1 MKIREILGKKTKNR
15 NLINL
20 WQKNKSKTIISLYL
34 LRTTK
39 YYILKRLLP
48 LFSYIL
54 HPIFISM
61 YATLFYLFC
70 KNDIFTNQEK
80 YYVLFQILIIT
91 ILVPILFFL
100 LLRSTGNVNSV
111 MLPDVSQR
119 RIPLVLQCFLYI
131 LLVKR
136 SIIISRY
143 PELHFFFLGALFS
156 TILALICSLF
166 KAKVSLHMLAISGLT
181 IFVIGMNIHLQMQNP
196 YWAAFLILMTGV
208 VASSRLEMEAHT
220 PKELF
225 LGLLIGILPQLL
237 FLFLWL

>member
-1 MKIREILGKKTKNR
+1 MRNWRQKTLFDYICLYSIKYNVLKKI
-15 NLINL
+15 
-20 WQKNKSKTIISLYL
+20 
-34 LRTTK
+34 
-39 YYILKRLLP
+39 LP

-70 KNDIFTNQEK
+70 KNDAFSNQEK

-100 LLRSTGNVNSV
+100 LLRSTGNVKSV
-111 MLPDVSQR
+111 MLPETSQR

-136 SIIISRY
+136 SIVIVRY

-166 KAKVSLHMLAISGLT
+166 KIKASLHMLAISGFT
-181 IFVIGMNIHLQMQNP
+181 IFAIGLNMHLQLQNP

-220 PKELF
+220 PKEILI
-225 LGLLIGILPQLL
+225 GLLIGVLPQVL

>member
-1 MKIREILGKKTKNR
+1 MFN
-15 NLINL
+15 
-20 WQKNKSKTIISLYL
+20 S
-34 LRTTK
+34 TK
-39 YYILKRLLP
+39 YNVLKRILP

-54 HPIFISM
+54 HPVFISI

-70 KNDIFTNQEK
+70 KNELFTNQEK

-91 ILVPILFFL
+91 VLVPILFFM
-100 LLRSTGNVNSV
+100 LLRSTGNVKSI
-111 MLPDVSQR
+111 MLPETSQR

-136 SIIISRY
+136 SIVITRY

-156 TILALICSLF
+156 TILAVICSLF
-166 KAKVSLHMLAISGLT
+166 KIKASLHMLAISGFT
-181 IFVIGMNIHLQMQNP
+181 IFAIGLNIHLQLHNP

-208 VASSRLEMEAHT
+208 VASSRLEMNAHT
-220 PKELF
+220 PKELCI
-225 LGLLIGILPQLL
+225 GLLIGVLPQLL

>member
-1 MKIREILGKKTKNR
+1 MKKI
-15 NLINL
+15 
-20 WQKNKSKTIISLYL
+20 
-34 LRTTK
+34 
-39 YYILKRLLP
+39 LP

-70 KNDIFTNQEK
+70 KNDAFSNQEK

-100 LLRSTGNVNSV
+100 LLRSTGNVKSV
-111 MLPDVSQR
+111 MLPETSQR

-136 SIIISRY
+136 SIVIARY

-166 KAKVSLHMLAISGLT
+166 KIKASLHMLAISGFT
-181 IFVIGMNIHLQMQNP
+181 IFTIGLNMHLQLQNP

-220 PKELF
+220 PKEILI
-225 LGLLIGILPQLL
+225 GLLIGVLPQVL